1 MEWKPTTTEE
11 VKSIIQRD
19 LEKCDVEQRE
29 TFRRHAV
36 EPYFTSIQRYGN
48 LDTVVVVA
56 RRENEVTYWEDVEEG
71 FNVSPLTEDGRI
83 LEHWC
88 NQDELR
94 FALNTWIDDREGPP
108 KLGPAASVE

>member
-29 TFRRHAV
+29 TFRRYAI

-56 RRENEVTYWEDVEEG
+56 RRENEVTSLLSG
-71 FNVSPLTEDGRI
+71 
-83 LEHWC
+83 
-88 NQDELR
+88 
-94 FALNTWIDDREGPP
+94 
-108 KLGPAASVE
+108 

>member
-11 VKSIIQRD
+11 VKSIIQRN

-29 TFRRHAV
+29 TFRRYAI

-56 RRENEVTYWEDVEEG
+56 RRENEVTSLLSG
-71 FNVSPLTEDGRI
+71 
-83 LEHWC
+83 
-88 NQDELR
+88 
-94 FALNTWIDDREGPP
+94 
-108 KLGPAASVE
+108 

>member
-29 TFRRHAV
+29 TFRRYAI

-71 FNVSPLTEDGRI
+71 FNVSLFAEDGRI
-83 LEHWC
+83 LEHCC

-94 FALNTWIDDREGPP
+94 FALNAWIDDGKGAP
-108 KLGPAASVE
+108 KLGPAGLS